1 MAALRRSLADG
12 KTTGLENVNVG
23 EIFSHYLFMSG
34 TLISQVKLLKWLIH
48 FVVAVVEDWKL
59 SSSTE

>member
-1 MAALRRSLADG
+1 MSVAGQMADG

-34 TLISQVKLLKWLIH
+34 TLIFQIKVMLVKSLVTIYL
-48 FVVAVVEDWKL
+48 
-59 SSSTE
+59 